1 MKTPLLLITTFTL
14 FILFSCNSTDKD
26 PRRTQKVHQPK
37 LNKEQITP
45 LSSEQVQH
53 AEAEATEKSSTEPTQ
68 AEVMLNPPH
77 GQPYHRCDIPVGA
90 PLNAPPAN
98 ASSQTTDNSAVNTAT
113 QTTKN
118 PTAPTI
124 ENAMKVNPSQTQNA
138 GTADKGTKPKLNPA
152 HGQPYHRCDI
162 PVGSPLP

>member
-1 MKTPLLLITTFTL
+1 MKTSLALITVFTL
-14 FILFSCNSTDKD
+14 FFLFSCNSSDKD
-26 PRRTQKVHQPK
+26 PRRTQKAPQAKP
-37 LNKEQITP
+37 NKEQIAP
-45 LSSEQVQH
+45 VSSEQAQP
-53 AEAEATEKSSTEPTQ
+53 AEAETAEQSSTEQNQ

-90 PLNAPPAN
+90 PLNTPPAN
-98 ASSQTTDNSAVNTAT
+98 AGSQTSGNSAVNTAT
-113 QTTKN
+113 RTTKN

>member
-1 MKTPLLLITTFTL
+1 MKTSLALITVFTL
-14 FILFSCNSTDKD
+14 FFLFSCNSSDKD
-26 PRRTQKVHQPK
+26 PRRTQKATQVKP
-37 LNKEQITP
+37 NKEQTAP
-45 LSSEQVQH
+45 VSSEQAQP
-53 AEAEATEKSSTEPTQ
+53 AEAETAEQSSTEQNQ

-90 PLNAPPAN
+90 PLNSPPAN
-98 ASSQTTDNSAVNTAT
+98 AGSQTTVDPDVSTTTQLANSP
-113 QTTKN
+113 TT
-118 PTAPTI
+118 PTI